1 MRLTVFIA
9 DGDRALWLTW
19 RVMYYWPAGILEGK
33 THTLGIPTR
42 ITQLLASGKT
52 RQHVR
57 RRPMA
62 SERCR
67 SRPHFSSGYYVS
79 LQHHSRG
86 GIVAS

>member
-1 MRLTVFIA
+1 MRLIVFIA
-9 DGDRALWLTW
+9 DGDRALRLTW
-19 RVMYYWPAGILEGK
+19 RVMYYCPAGILEGK

-57 RRPMA
+57 RRPTA

-86 GIVAS
+86 GIAAS